1 MSQNTPEPTPQF
13 PHDDPYY
20 YGWRL
25 VRRPT
30 PDDPDNFD
38 QVPLTLEDV
47 LHPEIGDFVVNT
59 AMHFTD
65 RSYLTQVLK
74 ARLETTGQAIVFS
87 SLRVVWDVPGLRPHS
102 PDVMVIPGIAKRYE
116 DLNAFD
122 VAKEGHRPAL
132 IIEITSPHTR
142 EIELVRKVEHYAWAG
157 VQQYVIVDSVSQNE
171 PRQLR
176 LLDYRLV
183 DNQYQLQP
191 PDNLGRVYLEI
202 AHLWLGVKDGR
213 VVCYDDGKGTLPD
226 YTTLVQQLEEAQARR
241 QAAEQAR
248 RDAEARR
255 QAAEQARRDA
265 EARAAIEERI
275 RELEEELRRL
285 RREQHP
291 E

>member
-25 VRRPT
+25 VRHPT

-65 RSYLTQVLK
+65 RSYLTQVLR

-87 SLRVVWDVPGLRPHS
+87 SMRVVWDVPGLRPHS

-116 DLNAFD
+116 DLSAFD

-132 IIEITSPHTR
+132 IIEITSPHTH
-142 EIELVRKVEHYAWAG
+142 EIELVRKVEHYA
-157 VQQYVIVDSVSQNE
+157 
-171 PRQLR
+171 
-176 LLDYRLV
+176 
-183 DNQYQLQP
+183 
-191 PDNLGRVYLEI
+191 
-202 AHLWLGVKDGR
+202 
-213 VVCYDDGKGTLPD
+213 
-226 YTTLVQQLEEAQARR
+226 
-241 QAAEQAR
+241 
-248 RDAEARR
+248 
-255 QAAEQARRDA
+255 
-265 EARAAIEERI
+265 
-275 RELEEELRRL
+275 
-285 RREQHP
+285 
-291 E
+291 